1 MSKINIDEDLRKK
14 IKSDIFKLQDWIMSE
29 KEKGNSVDDIIY
41 NSNKLEKFENFL
53 NEEEYSV
60 FLLTV
65 LNNFKSDDII
75 ESILDAVEKYN
86 DKFN

>member
-1 MSKINIDEDLRKK
+1 MSKINIDEDFRKK

>member
-1 MSKINIDEDLRKK
+1 MSKINIDKDFREK
-14 IKSDIFKLQDWIMSE
+14 IKSDIFKLQDWIISE